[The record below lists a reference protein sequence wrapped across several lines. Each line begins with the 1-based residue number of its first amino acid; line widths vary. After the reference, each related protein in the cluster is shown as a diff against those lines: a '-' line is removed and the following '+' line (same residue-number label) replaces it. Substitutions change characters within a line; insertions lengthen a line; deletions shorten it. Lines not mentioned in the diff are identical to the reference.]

1 MTTTAHPPSHPGI
14 VLFEDYMEPMG
25 LSQRRL
31 ADLMNVPPRRINEII
46 HGKRAITPDTSL
58 RLGKMF
64 GISETFWLN
73 MQTHYDLEV
82 AKETTDL
89 STVKVLEDA

>member
-1 MTTTAHPPSHPGI
+1 MTTVAHPPIHPGT

-31 ADLMNVPPRRINEII
+31 ADLINVPPRRINEII

-64 GISETFWLN
+64 GISDTFWLN

>member
-1 MTTTAHPPSHPGI
+1 MTTTAHPPIHPGV
-14 VLFEDYMEPMG
+14 VLFEDYMQPMG

-58 RLGKMF
+58 RLGKHRPVHRQ
-64 GISETFWLN
+64 SPRRRLTPTRYN
-73 MQTHYDLEV
+73 
-82 AKETTDL
+82 
-89 STVKVLEDA
+89 VLADIN